1 MPAPFPS
8 DLLNLAD
15 AGRSTS
21 RGRAQAISTENG
33 RGFAS
38 ALNGAK
44 ALPTDRQS
52 TEDNLVANASPMA
65 TSTRLTLP
73 LVSDK
78 APGEWPS
85 TTPDSM
91 REIAMSSPELT
102 QATADAEPMAPLTSQ
117 ADAPPSEIDLV
128 PGTAPDA
135 LTRAA
140 ETAADLAQAS
150 KEAAGQPVET
160 QSDGTAPDIMT
171 ARTDEDEGA
180 AKPKAEM
187 TPAAMASVMPARP
200 EKANGKT
207 RAEPPAGVNARAA
220 GVTDMAKTPQI
231 GTADT
236 AQRERISKLA
246 APIRSERS
254 VPSFAEAAID
264 TAMTGSS
271 SSSQAAPAPFQSL
284 IQTAAAPSAPSVNL
298 AAGAL
303 ASPAQAAM
311 SATLVAA
318 PEEITD
324 IVTTRLGAGDRPEK
338 IAIQLDPPELG
349 RVSIEFKFDGQG
361 LQHVVVTGETP
372 EAMTKLRQMHAQLVQ
387 SLEQNGLSASNMSFS
402 QDTPQRHAQWQDRVG
417 NGFTGAIE
425 RENQTDVQHIVN
437 YRGRTNMIAT
447 SGINLKL

>member
-1 MPAPFPS
+1 
-8 DLLNLAD
+8 
-15 AGRSTS
+15 
-21 RGRAQAISTENG
+21 
-33 RGFAS
+33 
-38 ALNGAK
+38 
-44 ALPTDRQS
+44 
-52 TEDNLVANASPMA
+52 
-65 TSTRLTLP
+65 
-73 LVSDK
+73 
-78 APGEWPS
+78 
-85 TTPDSM
+85 M
-91 REIAMSSPELT
+91 REIVMSSPELT

-171 ARTDEDEGA
+171 AQTDEDEDA
-180 AKPKAEM
+180 ARPKAEI
-187 TPAAMASVMPARP
+187 PHAAMASVMPATP
-200 EKANGKT
+200 AMANGKT

-220 GVTDMAKTPQI
+220 GVTDMANARQI

-236 AQRERISKLA
+236 AQRERISKLV

-284 IQTAAAPSAPSVNL
+284 IQTAAAPSAPSVNP

-303 ASPAQAAM
+303 ANPAQAAM

-402 QDTPQRHAQWQDRVG
+402 QDTPQRHPQWQDGVG
-417 NGFTGAIE
+417 NGLTGAIE
-425 RENQTDVQHIVN
+425 RESQTDVQHIVN